1 MVRKLCIRS
10 LRRGIGSMDYIHSL
24 LIAEDDDDDDDSDHE
39 TDGVES
45 TAIASGSSVQTS
57 IAASPP
63 AKTLSWAPHQQQ
75 IYPGANVMCV

>member
-1 MVRKLCIRS
+1 MMRKLCVQS
-10 LRRGIGSMDYIHSL
+10 LQHGIGSMDYIHSL
-24 LIAEDDDDDDDSDHE
+24 LIAEDDDDDDSDHE

-63 AKTLSWAPHQQQ
+63 AQDPE
-75 IYPGANVMCV
+75 PGSSSSNA